1 MKKIKILFLSIS
13 VLSGIFLTAC
23 KSKKGQPYITQNE
36 KAWSRN
42 ACGAFSMAYFL
53 AETEQIPASK
63 IEATARDFYSRIKF
77 DPQAGM
83 GEYSD
88 PFKIA
93 KEIAPYVQSVSMGM
107 NISNPQTPGE
117 KLMSFLTR
125 GANISMFMDIT
136 DFSTSLKKGDYVIE
150 IVVSQGSVNTL
161 SPRQNPLHYVLT
173 YWKGDTLYTLDP
185 GRGKEQPRQNFID
198 GTTTK
203 WCFFN
208 AGIFLTPFSNEQ

>member
-1 MKKIKILFLSIS
+1 MKKIKALLLSLFALSVIS
-13 VLSGIFLTAC
+13 LTAC
-23 KSKKGQPYITQNE
+23 KSKNGQPYITQNE
-36 KAWSRN
+36 KAWSKN

-53 AETEQIPASK
+53 AETGQIPSSK
-63 IEATARDFYSRIKF
+63 IEATAKDFYSRIKF

-93 KEIAPYVQSVSMGM
+93 KEIAPYVQSVSFGM

-117 KLMSFLTR
+117 KLMSILTS
-125 GANISMFMDIT
+125 GADTSMFTDIT
-136 DFSTSLKKGDYVIE
+136 DFSASLKKGDYVIE
-150 IVVSQGSVNTL
+150 IVVPRAIIDTL
-161 SPRQNPLHYVLT
+161 APLHNPLHYVLT

-185 GRGKEQPRQNFID
+185 GRGQEQPRQNFID

-208 AGIFLTPFSNEQ
+208 SGIFITPISVK